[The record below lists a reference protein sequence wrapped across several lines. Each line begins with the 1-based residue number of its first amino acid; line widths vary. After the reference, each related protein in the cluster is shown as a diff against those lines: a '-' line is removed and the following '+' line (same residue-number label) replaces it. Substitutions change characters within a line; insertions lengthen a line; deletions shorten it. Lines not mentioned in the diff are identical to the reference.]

1 MTKIILA
8 STSFIRKKILTELN
22 IEFQAI
28 APIFDEEAAKKDIKN
43 LDIYSQVNFLAKNK
57 ALSIAQKYPN
67 SIIIGSDQICEL
79 DGEIISKSKD
89 KEEAIK
95 HLQKLNGNTHIQNNA
110 IFIYQNHRIIDSHYE
125 MATLKMKN
133 LTDQEINNY
142 VNLDQSWGCAGSYK
156 FEENGYKLF
165 EEIKGRK
172 NCILGFAIDAILELL
187 SDRGK

>member
-95 HLQKLNGNTHIQNNA
+95 HLQKLNGKTHIQNNA
-110 IFIYQNHRIIDSHYE
+110 IFIYQN
-125 MATLKMKN
+125 
-133 LTDQEINNY
+133 QNN
-142 VNLDQSWGCAGSYK
+142 
-156 FEENGYKLF
+156 
-165 EEIKGRK
+165 
-172 NCILGFAIDAILELL
+172 
-187 SDRGK
+187 

>member
-95 HLQKLNGNTHIQNNA
+95 HLQKLNGKTHIQNNA

-156 FEENGYKLF
+156 F
-165 EEIKGRK
+165 
-172 NCILGFAIDAILELL
+172 
-187 SDRGK
+187 